1 METSCRALTTLAICS
16 RAEEMVQSQAR
27 FRRRQKG
34 LPGKAGSNHGYL
46 HSFPLHLIAFT
57 FLREP
62 LSLYRQS
69 FLGN

>member
-1 METSCRALTTLAICS
+1 
-16 RAEEMVQSQAR
+16 MVQSQAR